1 MSIRPRSSIPERGT
15 GTPADGREGVLLSV
29 IIVNWNVREL
39 LCACLASL
47 HEQSLMKPEQ
57 LQVIVVD
64 NASDDGSVDAVRS
77 MFPSVTVIAND
88 QNVGFGRANNQALP
102 LCRGSYVLLLNP
114 DTVVLDHAVDRL
126 LRQLEP
132 STDVGA
138 MACRLVNS
146 DGSFQRWTAGGFP
159 SVKRAAVHALCLDR
173 LLPARWRPE
182 SMYLSDDVDSDVDV
196 DWVSGAC
203 MLLRREAIHESIFDE
218 SYFMYGEDTDLC
230 DRLHR
235 GGWRVVYSPCATVL
249 HHAGR
254 SMNQQS
260 GNILLTSFKG
270 PRQFYRTR
278 NGSITLVAYDLMVAT
293 GFLARTVAYAVLAVT
308 RRNQVTWARAVGSWG
323 YTRRAVRVMI
333 GQ

>member
-1 MSIRPRSSIPERGT
+1 MPVRDRLSIPT
-15 GTPADGREGVLLSV
+15 GDLTAPVNRDKEVLLSV

-39 LCACLASL
+39 LSACLTSL
-47 HEQSLMKPEQ
+47 HEQSLMAPEQ

-64 NASDDGSVDAVRS
+64 NASDDGSVDSVRAL
-77 MFPSVTVIAND
+77 FPSVTVIAND

-102 LCRGSYVLLLNP
+102 LCRGDYVLLLNP
-114 DTVVLDHAVDRL
+114 DTVVLDHAIDGL
-126 LRQLEP
+126 LERIKL
-132 STDVGA
+132 STDIGA

-159 SVKRAAVHALCLDR
+159 SVRRAAVHALCLDR
-173 LLPARWRPE
+173 LVPSRWRPE
-182 SMYLSDDVDSDVDV
+182 SMYLSDDVSEDVDV

-203 MLLRREAIHESIFDE
+203 MLLRREAIQENIFDE

-235 GGWRVVYSPCATVL
+235 GSWRVVYSPCVTVL

-260 GNILLTSFKG
+260 GSILLTSFKG

-278 NGSITLVAYDLMVAT
+278 NGSVTLVAYDLMVAT
-293 GFLARTVAYAVLAVT
+293 GFIARTVAYALLALVQ
-308 RRNQVTWARAVGSWG
+308 RNRLTWGRAVGSWG
-323 YTRRAVRVMI
+323 YARRAVRVMI